1 MTAEENF
8 DMLRRI
14 LDEPDMAKEFL
25 KYLDFDFG
33 KKEFGEFVMK
43 YYPEEK
49 YDKFDRL
56 LESDKARIYLLSLQ
70 KEQEL

>member
-1 MTAEENF
+1 
-8 DMLRRI
+8 MLRRI

-33 KKEFGEFVMK
+33 KKEFGEFVIK

-49 YDKFDRL
+49 NNDFERL
-56 LESDKARIYLLSLQ
+56 SDSDKARIYLLALH